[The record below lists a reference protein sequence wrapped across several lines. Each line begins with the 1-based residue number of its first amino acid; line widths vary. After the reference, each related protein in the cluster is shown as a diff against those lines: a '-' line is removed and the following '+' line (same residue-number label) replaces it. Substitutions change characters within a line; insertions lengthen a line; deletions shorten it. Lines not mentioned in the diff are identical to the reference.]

1 MYIRTNMIRITDKIN
16 EINGFLEELK
26 SIIPSS
32 LEEYKSNIE
41 KKAACERY
49 VEKIVEAMTDLAFL
63 IIKNKKLKIPEDDI
77 DAFNILL
84 ENKII
89 GSDLAS
95 KLKNAKG
102 MRNIINHQY
111 GKIDDEIVFEAIT
124 EELDKDMAKFVEIVE
139 KTK

>member
-1 MYIRTNMIRITDKIN
+1 M
-16 EINGFLEELK
+16 
-26 SIIPSS
+26 PSS
-32 LEEYKSNIE
+32 FEEYRSSIE

-49 VEKIVEAMTDLAFL
+49 VEKIIEAATDLAFL
-63 IIKNKKLKIPEDDI
+63 VIKSKKLKIPEDDI

-89 GSDLAS
+89 DSDLTA

-102 MRNIINHQY
+102 MRNIISHQY

-124 EELDKDMAKFVEIVE
+124 KELERDIRKFVGVVE
-139 KTK
+139 NLK

>member
-84 ENKII
+84 ENNII